1 MKRTLGII
9 GRKLGMTQI
18 FLEDGSVVP
27 TTIVEAGPCT
37 VIQKKTRE
45 KDGYN
50 ALQLGFFPKNSQRV
64 NKPLSGHFKKAG
76 VGPYR
81 HLKEFR
87 LETTEGF
94 ELGQEITLNLFKPGD
109 VVDVTGLSKGKGF
122 TGVMKRHGFHGSP
135 GSHGT
140 HEYFRHGGSVG
151 SAAYPHHTFKGLKMP
166 GHHGN
171 RRVTLQNIKIL
182 DVKEDQNLILLKGGI
197 PGSRHGWILI
207 RSATKLE
214 SLPDRQALNRAGTGQ
229 AGTRTERKSSS
240 TPSV

>member
-1 MKRTLGII
+1 MKRTLGSI
-9 GRKLGMTQI
+9 GRKLGMTQV

-27 TTIVEAGPCT
+27 VTIVEAGPCT
-37 VIQKKTRE
+37 VIQKKTKER
-45 KDGYN
+45 DGYN
-50 ALQLGFFPKNSQRV
+50 ALQLSFLPKKSERV

-76 VGPYR
+76 ASSYY

-87 LETTEGF
+87 VENVEGF
-94 ELGQEITLNLFKPGD
+94 ELGQEVSLNLFKPGD

-151 SAAYPHHTFKGLKMP
+151 SATFPHHVFKGHRMP

-171 RRVTLQNIKIL
+171 QRVTIQNIK
-182 DVKEDQNLILLKGGI
+182 VVEVREDQNLILLRGSI
-197 PGSRHGWILI
+197 PGSHNGWVLI
-207 RSATKLE
+207 RRATKKK
-214 SLPDRQALNRAGTGQ
+214 GH
-229 AGTRTERKSSS
+229 
-240 TPSV
+240 

>member
-1 MKRTLGII
+1 MKTTLGII
-9 GRKLGMTQI
+9 GRKLGMTQL

-27 TTIVEAGPCT
+27 ATVVEAGPCM
-37 VIQKKTRE
+37 VIQKKTKE

-50 ALQLGFFPKNSQRV
+50 ALQLGFLPKNSQRV

-76 VGPYR
+76 VGPFTYVR
-81 HLKEFR
+81 EFR
-87 LETTEGF
+87 VESLEGF
-94 ELGQEITLNLFKPGD
+94 ESGGEVALSLFKPGD
-109 VVDVTGLSKGKGF
+109 IVDVTGLSKGKGF

-166 GHHGN
+166 GQHGN
-171 RRVTLQNIKIL
+171 RKVTVQNIKVL

-197 PGSRHGWILI
+197 PGSRHGLILI
-207 RSATKLE
+207 RSATKKRG
-214 SLPDRQALNRAGTGQ
+214 SAT
-229 AGTRTERKSSS
+229 SSA
-240 TPSV
+240 

>member
-1 MKRTLGII
+1 MEKTLGLI
-9 GRKLGMTQI
+9 GKKLGMTKI
-18 FLEDGSVVP
+18 FLEDGSLIPV
-27 TTIVEAGPCT
+27 TIVEAGPCP
-37 VIQKKTRE
+37 VVQKKTKE

-50 ALQLGFFPKNSQRV
+50 ALQLGFLPKKDQRV

-76 VGPYR
+76 TGAFY

-87 LETTEGF
+87 ADEIEGY
-94 ELGQEITLNLFKPGD
+94 EPGQRVDVSLFKPGN

-122 TGVMKRHGFHGSP
+122 TGVIKRHGFHGSP

-151 SAAYPHHTFKGLKMP
+151 SATFPHHVFKGMKMP

-171 RRVTLQNIKIL
+171 RKVTLQNIKVI
-182 DVKEDQNLILLKGGI
+182 DVKEDQNLLLLKGGI
-197 PGSRHGWILI
+197 PGSPTGWVLI
-207 RSATKLE
+207 RSATKKNG
-214 SLPDRQALNRAGTGQ
+214 SA
-229 AGTRTERKSSS
+229 